1 MTAARVDKAAE
12 ELRSDPGRTAGDGR
26 DADASADPLRVV
38 GIGASAGGLSAL
50 ESFFENCP
58 NDSGAAFVVIQH
70 LSPKHESLMAGLL
83 ARRTS
88 MPVTMIDTDSRIE
101 PNHVYLIPPGAVMRV
116 DAGVLRLSPRSEVLS
131 LPIDIFFSSLAENYG
146 RNSIGIVLSGTGS
159 DGTRGA
165 IAINEAGG
173 LVLIQDPAE
182 AKFDGMPM
190 SVRRAGVVDASLPV
204 SELAARALAH
214 RTKPPSMLV
223 PGTAEDQDFAD
234 AGPKRAVKAE
244 SEALDLIFE
253 ALNDAS
259 GVDFRAYK
267 STTILRRLGRRMQV
281 RSVQNLKGYL
291 ELLLSSPEELDTL
304 HRELLISVT
313 RFFRDEE
320 AFSALEERIVPR
332 IVDGLG
338 RHDMARVWVAGC
350 ATGEEAYSIAIL
362 LFEAFAQAGRSPQ
375 IKIFATD
382 VNQTNLQHASAGTFP
397 TSIAAEVSA
406 ARLERFFVQERDTFT
421 VSPEL
426 RQALVFA
433 RHDLLRDPPF
443 TRMDLVSCR
452 NTLIYFRRDSQEAA
466 LRRLQYAVRN
476 EGFLFLGSSETLVG
490 AAHGFAAVDAQ
501 HKIFVRVG
509 AREHAPLDL
518 KAAAPQSG
526 KRRAGQPSETARAVA
541 RSPEAALRPSEGP
554 SRDHGGVVGAAVQAL
569 LDAWAPPSILVNE
582 RFEAVHF
589 QGDLRPFLRTRSGR
603 ASFDLT
609 RLLPEA
615 LGAVA
620 SVLVQ
625 KARDGA
631 GPQASDRV
639 DLCIEDVRYALRL
652 HALPISSSQTD
663 ACVLLSFERLDPA
676 GTTAGNPQEIDLA
689 GVARARIDILEKQ
702 LDATRADLQAT
713 IQELETSNEELQAT
727 NEELMAS
734 NEELQSSNEELQSV
748 NEEINTVNAEYQE
761 KMALLNRL
769 NADLSSMIRAVG
781 LATIFLD
788 DALLITRFSPD
799 AVSVFKLRESDIGR
813 PLGDITH
820 RLKYPNLLE
829 DIRRTIGS
837 EERLE
842 REVMT
847 NDGEFFRVRIVPY
860 PVRSSGHRGAV
871 VTLMNVT
878 VYRDLA
884 RLQGVIDALPEHVAL
899 LDGDGTII
907 LTNSAWTRFA
917 RANGDSRLSRCGPGA
932 NYLDACR
939 VSCTP
944 DASDAGTEDARLA
957 ARARD
962 GVKAILEGSSTS
974 FSMEY
979 PCHAPDRHRWFFMAA
994 APVAGAE
1001 FGAVVSHV
1009 EITSWYDE
1017 RRED

>member
-1 MTAARVDKAAE
+1 MTAAGTNQVRKTV
-12 ELRSDPGRTAGDGR
+12 RSDPEVSAADERHLDAC
-26 DADASADPLRVV
+26 ADALRVV

-88 MPVTMIDTDSRIE
+88 MPVTMIDADSQIE

-116 DAGVLRLSPRSEVLS
+116 DDGILRLSPRSEVLS
-131 LPIDIFFSSLAENYG
+131 LPIDIFFTSLAENYG
-146 RNSIGIVLSGTGS
+146 RNSVGIVLSGTGS

-182 AKFDGMPM
+182 AKFDGMPL

-204 SELAARALAH
+204 SELASRALAH
-214 RTKPPSMLV
+214 STKPPSTLV
-223 PGTAEDQDFAD
+223 HGRSEDQEPAETEPGT
-234 AGPKRAVKAE
+234 GVKAE
-244 SEALDLIFE
+244 SDALDLIFE
-253 ALNDAS
+253 ALNDAT

-281 RSVQNLKGYL
+281 RSLSSLKAYL
-291 ELLLSSPEELDTL
+291 ELLLSSAEELDAL

-320 AFSALEERIVPR
+320 AFAALEERVIPR
-332 IVDGLG
+332 IVDGLA
-338 RHDMARVWVAGC
+338 RDDMARVWVAGC

-362 LFEAFAQAGRSPQ
+362 LSEAFERVGRPPQ
-375 IKIFATD
+375 VKIFATD
-382 VNQTNLQHASAGTFP
+382 VNPGNLQYASAGAYP
-397 TSIAAEVSA
+397 SSIATEVSP
-406 ARLERFFVQERDTFT
+406 ARLERFFVKERDTFT
-421 VSPEL
+421 VSPGL

-452 NTLIYFRRDSQEAA
+452 NTLIYFRRDSQDVA

-476 EGFLFLGSSETLVG
+476 DGFLFLGPSESLVT
-490 AAHGFAAVDAQ
+490 AAHGFAAVDAP
-501 HKIFVRVG
+501 HKIFVRVA

-518 KAAAPQSG
+518 TTPSPLSATRRTGHAFETVRSVGGSASSG
-526 KRRAGQPSETARAVA
+526 S
-541 RSPEAALRPSEGP
+541 SPAKEPTREQ
-554 SRDHGGVVGAAVQAL
+554 GGVVGAAVQAL
-569 LDAWAPPSILVNE
+569 LDTWAPPSIVVNE

-589 QGDLRPFLRTRSGR
+589 QGDLRPFLRPRSGK
-603 ASFDLT
+603 ASFDLS

-615 LGAVA
+615 LGAIA

-625 KARDGA
+625 KARDAA
-631 GPQASDRV
+631 GPQVSDRLELCV
-639 DLCIEDVRYALRL
+639 DDVRHALRL
-652 HALPISSSQTD
+652 HAIPLATPQTD
-663 ACVLLSFERLDPA
+663 ACVMLCFERLDCDDDVS
-676 GTTAGNPQEIDLA
+676 GKPQQLDLA
-689 GVARARIDILEKQ
+689 AVARARIGILEEQ
-702 LDATRADLQAT
+702 LDATRLDLQAT

-799 AVSVFKLRESDIGR
+799 ASAVFKLRESDIGR

-820 RLKYPNLLE
+820 KLNYPNLLD
-829 DIRRTIGS
+829 DIRQTIGS

-842 REVMT
+842 REVTT
-847 NDGEFFRVRIVPY
+847 NDGEFFRVRVVPY
-860 PVRSSGHRGAV
+860 PVRASGHRGAV
-871 VTLMNVT
+871 LTLMNVT

-884 RLQGVIDALPEHVAL
+884 RLQGLIDALPEHVAL
-899 LDGDGTII
+899 LDLDGTII
-907 LTNSAWTRFA
+907 LTNSAWSRFA
-917 RANGDSRLSRCGPGA
+917 RANGDPRLSRCGPGQ
-932 NYLDACR
+932 NYLAACR
-939 VSCTP
+939 IGPAPEMSP
-944 DASDAGTEDARLA
+944 EEARLA
-957 ARARD
+957 VRAHD
-962 GVKAILEGSSTS
+962 GVKAVLEGTS
-974 FSMEY
+974 PHFSMEY
-979 PCHAPDRHRWFFMAA
+979 PCHSPEQHRWFFMTA

-1001 FGAVVSHV
+1001 FGAVVSHI

-1017 RRED
+1017 QRKS